1 MKYERAEYQVV
12 AVDKKTGVEDTYK
25 VTDNLSVAKSTAK
38 KLKADRNLSRV
49 RVFVMEE
56 LPS

>member
-1 MKYERAEYQVV
+1 MKRAEYQVV